1 MTDDMGRQ
9 ALDLMQM
16 SRSEAE
22 QKLDDDEFQHWKEL
36 RDAKEHA
43 EDYYSEREEV
53 RETGLNLLTNRVKDE
68 LTETI
73 DVYGFELEISIVL
86 DDKQFDLIKELTKY
100 QGMDEEDIE
109 DTQEMKDTSSE
120 FLASIT
126 EYSKDE
132 WLKNINDMG
141 LRGLFKVMEKVMG
154 PIKEQSEAIEK
165 FR

>member
-1 MTDDMGRQ
+1 MGK
-9 ALDLMQM
+9 ALDLLNMNRQ
-16 SRSEAE
+16 EAE
-22 QKLDDDEFQHWKEL
+22 SKLSEKEFQRWKEL
-36 RDAKEHA
+36 NSAKQHA
-43 EDYYSEREEV
+43 EDFYDKREEV
-53 RETGLNLLTNRVKDE
+53 REQGLDILTNRVKDE

-86 DDKQFDLIKELTKY
+86 DDEQFDLIKELTKY

-126 EYSKDE
+126 DFSESEWRSNIDE
-132 WLKNINDMG
+132 MG
-141 LRGLFKVMEKVMG
+141 LRGLFKIMEKVME